1 MEVFELSNWNQH
13 TLIFHFMKR
22 KIFQYN
28 KTRAYIFQ
36 VCADSWPYWHKV
48 YLCLFNKEPFLSH
61 MLIHNLK
68 LIPTSQTI
76 KPVSPKGNSVL
87 NIHGKDWWWSWNS
100 ILWPPDAKS
109 WLIWKDLDAG
119 EDWGQE
125 KKGVTEDEMI
135 GWHHRLNGHEFEQT
149 PGDSEGQGGLV
160 SCSPWGRKESD
171 TTEWSN
177 SKSTVLRIKWTE

>member
-100 ILWPPDAKS
+100 NTLATWF
-109 WLIWKDLDAG
+109 
-119 EDWGQE
+119 E
-125 KKGVTEDEMI
+125 
-135 GWHHRLNGHEFEQT
+135 EQT
-149 PGDSEGQGGLV
+149 HLKRPWCWERLKAGGEGDDRGWDGWMASLAQWTWVWASFGSWWWTGKPGVL
-160 SCSPWGRKESD
+160 ESMG
-171 TTEWSN
+171 
-177 SKSTVLRIKWTE
+177 

>member
-100 ILWPPDAKS
+100 NTLATWCEELTYLKRPWCWERLK
-109 WLIWKDLDAG
+109 AG
-119 EDWGQE
+119 EGNNRGWDRWMASPTQWTWVWINSRSWQWTGKPGMLQSMGSQRVRH
-125 KKGVTEDEMI
+125 KWATE
-135 GWHHRLNGHEFEQT
+135 LN
-149 PGDSEGQGGLV
+149 
-160 SCSPWGRKESD
+160 
-171 TTEWSN
+171 
-177 SKSTVLRIKWTE
+177 

>member
-36 VCADSWPYWHKV
+36 VCADSWPYWDKV
-48 YLCLFNKEPFLSH
+48 YLCFFSKELFLSH

-76 KPVSPKGNSVL
+76 KSVSPKGNSVL
-87 NIHGKDWWWSWNS
+87 NIHGKDWCWSWNS
-100 ILWPPDAKS
+100 NTLWRVDSLEKNLMLGGIRGRRRRGWQRMIWLDGIANLMDVSLSELWELVMDREAWHAAIHGVAKS
-109 WLIWKDLDAG
+109 RTQLS
-119 EDWGQE
+119 
-125 KKGVTEDEMI
+125 
-135 GWHHRLNGHEFEQT
+135 H
-149 PGDSEGQGGLV
+149 
-160 SCSPWGRKESD
+160 
-171 TTEWSN
+171 
-177 SKSTVLRIKWTE
+177 WTELNWTEPWYYLLPYC